1 LRRVVSDTGPVLHL
15 SEARAL
21 DLLEHLGEI
30 HIPATVDAEIRRYLV
45 DWSIQRPAWIIIDT
59 LARAGESAAAGWVQV
74 GLLHAGEAAAIALTQ
89 QLSADWLLTD
99 DTAARLFA
107 GALSLEVHGS
117 LGVVLWSAANGYLN
131 QMDAEDCLD
140 RLSQSSL
147 WVLSGVLAAAKAALS
162 QLANP

>member
-1 LRRVVSDTGPVLHL
+1 VLHL

-30 HIPATVDAEIRRYLV
+30 HIPATVDTEIRRYLV
-45 DWSIQRPAWIIIDT
+45 DWPIQRPAWIIIDT
-59 LARAGESAAAGWVQV
+59 LAPAVESAAAGWMQA
-74 GLLHAGEAAAIALTQ
+74 GLLHAGEAAAIALAQ

-99 DTAARLFA
+99 DAAARLFA
-107 GALSLEVHGS
+107 GALRLEVHGS

-131 QMDAEDCLD
+131 QADAEDCLN

-147 WVLSGVLAAAKAALS
+147 WVSPGVLAAAKAALD